1 MEQFNDYYEIIQ
13 VSLNADFET
22 IERVYRLL
30 AKWFHP
36 DNRQSGDAGRFR
48 VLSDAYHTLSDPEK
62 RASYDA
68 HHSDERKRQWKIFSD
83 ASDERLV
90 KTDREMQTG
99 IMSLLYSARRKDVV
113 HPGMGMFELA
123 RLLGCPEKHME
134 FHAWYLKEKGWIR
147 LTDSGQYAITVEGVD
162 VAISDG
168 LNVGPDHM
176 IATNSQSDEKQ
187 GAEGESAGKERRDG
201 EL

>member
-1 MEQFNDYYEIIQ
+1 MEQFIDYYEVLQ
-13 VSLNADFET
+13 VSPNADFET

-30 AKWFHP
+30 AKRFHP
-36 DNRQSGDAGRFR
+36 DNRQSGDAEKFR
-48 VLSDAYHTLSDPEK
+48 ILSDAYHALSDPEK

-68 HHSDERKRQWKIFSD
+68 HHADERTRQWKIFSD
-83 ASDERLV
+83 ASDEGLV
-90 KTDREMQTG
+90 KTDREMQRG

-113 HPGMGMFELA
+113 HPGMGMFELT

-162 VAISDG
+162 VATSDG
-168 LNVGPDHM
+168 LEVGREHM
-176 IATNSQSDEKQ
+176 ISANSEGGEKD
-187 GAEGESAGKERRDG
+187 GAGG
-201 EL
+201 